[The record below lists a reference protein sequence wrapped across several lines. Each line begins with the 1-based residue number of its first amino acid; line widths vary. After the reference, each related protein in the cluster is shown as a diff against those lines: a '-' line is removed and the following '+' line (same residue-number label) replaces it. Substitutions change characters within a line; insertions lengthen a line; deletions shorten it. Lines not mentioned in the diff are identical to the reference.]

1 MASFAAIPV
10 KFAPKRKMIDFALP
24 KWRNKLG
31 EFDSPDVLSW
41 VRNLYQDKRFPTRAE
56 YNRAY
61 DENALDWQNRP
72 MVLTKEDIDLL
83 QEEHEGGAF
92 EDTVKPG
99 LMAKTL
105 EKMRKALASE
115 KVIFVY

>member
-92 EDTVKPG
+92 DGTT
-99 LMAKTL
+99 MTKTL

-115 KVIFVY
+115 KVVFVY